1 MGWAKHSRLLVLK
14 KCKFLSNI
22 KDFLFLWWG
31 IYWGCFR
38 KDKNKL
44 TLFVKK
50 RQRKTYIMS
59 INDLHKSINNNNNK
73 FIVLTIITMRRFSMP
88 SKCRRKNNK
97 IIGIPIINNNNI
109 TGTIIDKLII
119 NIINII
125 RFLKIEPAYKII
137 LISTSIREIIIL
149 MKINSFYLNRAISSL
164 KWISKAIPWILI
176 CDVILI
182 QVFIRSS
189 ILNID
194 LW

>member
-1 MGWAKHSRLLVLK
+1 
-14 KCKFLSNI
+14 
-22 KDFLFLWWG
+22 
-31 IYWGCFR
+31 
-38 KDKNKL
+38 
-44 TLFVKK
+44 
-50 RQRKTYIMS
+50 MS

-73 FIVLTIITMRRFSMP
+73 FIVLTIITMRRFLMP

-97 IIGIPIINNNNI
+97 IIIGFPNNNNNNI
-109 TGTIIDKLII
+109 TGTIIDKLSI

-125 RFLKIEPAYKII
+125 RFIKIEPAYKII

-149 MKINSFYLNRAISSL
+149 MEINSFYLNRAISSL

-194 LW
+194 L

>member
-1 MGWAKHSRLLVLK
+1 MIT
-14 KCKFLSNI
+14 SN
-22 KDFLFLWWG
+22 
-31 IYWGCFR
+31 
-38 KDKNKL
+38 
-44 TLFVKK
+44 
-50 RQRKTYIMS
+50 
-59 INDLHKSINNNNNK
+59 LHKSINNNNNK
-73 FIVLTIITMRRFSMP
+73 FIVLTIITTRKFLMP

-97 IIGIPIINNNNI
+97 IIIGIPIINNNNNI
-109 TGTIIDKLII
+109 TGTIIDKLSI

-125 RFLKIEPAYKII
+125 RFIKIEPAYKII

-149 MKINSFYLNRAISSL
+149 MEMNSFYLNRAISSL